1 MKYLNVIFSSVPC
14 ILYSVHLYAHV
25 PQMGIY
31 IYVICQDIGE
41 EEDIGL
47 LVQSGTVD
55 WGETG
60 ENEDPAILWALKT
73 HN

>member
-1 MKYLNVIFSSVPC
+1 MKYLNIIFSSVPC
-14 ILYSVHLYAHV
+14 ILYSVHLYA
-25 PQMGIY
+25 QMGIY

-41 EEDIGL
+41 DEDIGL

-55 WGETG
+55 WDETG